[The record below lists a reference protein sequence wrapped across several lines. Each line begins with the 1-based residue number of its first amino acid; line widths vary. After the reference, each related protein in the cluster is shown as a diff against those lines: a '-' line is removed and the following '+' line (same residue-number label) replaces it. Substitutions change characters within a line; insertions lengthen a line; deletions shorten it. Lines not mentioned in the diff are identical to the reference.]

1 MKMRLRGLGVFAS
14 LVVVL
19 GGVPAVAVAAPP
31 DPSAASA
38 SAASVAQGE
47 MFTVAVELYNPEDFT
62 VTFAKASL
70 RTLEASIVDVF
81 DLVSCTGSTSACA
94 PFLSSFRGPV
104 GDLAPGGERTVVFTL
119 RAKDDAA
126 PGDYTL
132 EHQFVGDNFAFT
144 AANGPVITVT
154 GEPQA
159 ADLAVSLDAS
169 PRGILTSRIT
179 YTVRVVNHGPAV
191 ATGVRIGG
199 TYAGGLSWAGGSG
212 CVRVGSTRNVHCD
225 FASIPVGGSVSGTF
239 SVKAG
244 LLKLGS
250 FPATVTRVDSSP
262 ADPNSSNDSASRSC
276 AALTGLLVRC

>member
-31 DPSAASA
+31 DPSAATA
-38 SAASVAQGE
+38 STTSVAQGE
-47 MFTVAVELYNPEDFT
+47 TFTVAVELFNPEDFT

-81 DLVSCTGSTSACA
+81 DLVSCTGSNSVCT

-104 GDLAPGGERTVVFTL
+104 GDLAGGEERTVVFTL

-132 EHQFVGDNFAFT
+132 EHQFVGDNFAF
-144 AANGPVITVT
+144 AAGNGPVVTVT

-179 YTVRVVNHGPAV
+179 YTVSVVNHGPAA

-212 CVRVGSTRNVHCD
+212 CARVGSTRNVRCD
-225 FASIPVGGSVSGTF
+225 FASIPVGGSVTGTF
-239 SVKAG
+239 SVNAG
-244 LLKLGS
+244 LLTLGS

-262 ADPNSSNDSASRSC
+262 ADPSSSNDSASRSC